1 MAVPESMNESINGL
15 KTAAVLTLSQ
25 LQLQDTKHV
34 GQKANWSKCFDQLC
48 YLLKKYFE
56 PVLLQNNGVLESD
69 HIIQNVS
76 FSQHYILHHQW
87 SL

>member
-34 GQKANWSKCFDQLC
+34 GQKAN
-48 YLLKKYFE
+48 
-56 PVLLQNNGVLESD
+56 
-69 HIIQNVS
+69 
-76 FSQHYILHHQW
+76 
-87 SL
+87 